1 MTLLYQV
8 VVARSATLTAA
19 PSNPEV
25 YSLPGLDPSG
35 SGRVLDSLAAAAA
48 AAVPLPEA
56 EPQRIALA
64 GRVLDFD
71 SSVLQSAPLIAGGRG
86 QASPRL
92 GATSA
97 TGQNHHRSPART
109 AHVVEVCGLSAF
121 SFSSFFR
128 LGAWKT
134 PWNRQV
140 SYSCSFKIISS
151 QNWAPVWPTF
161 FSGRLGFEGYLRIF

>member
-1 MTLLYQV
+1 MTFKLLLSICFFLIQTPLWPEVTLLYQV
-8 VVARSATLTAA
+8 VVSRSATLTAA
-19 PSNPEV
+19 PSDSGI

-71 SSVLQSAPLIAGGRG
+71 ISILQSAPLIAGGRG
-86 QASPRL
+86 QVSPRV
-92 GATSA
+92 GG
-97 TGQNHHRSPART
+97 TGNNQHRSPVRT
-109 AHVVEVCGLSAF
+109 AHLVEACGLSG
-121 SFSSFFR
+121 FSSVPLFFR

-140 SYSCSFKIISS
+140 CHHF
-151 QNWAPVWPTF
+151 
-161 FSGRLGFEGYLRIF
+161 LC